1 MWRVDAPV
9 TLGGAEGS
17 LMIRNLSVWH
27 VLVLLLIVLL
37 LFGAAKLPDI
47 ARNLG
52 KSMKVMKSEI
62 KDLREDDDA
71 VPPATSAAP
80 PAHPYPVQAAGQAY
94 AQPPQPPQPPAAQP
108 GPTPGPGEANGPAA
122 P

>member
-1 MWRVDAPV
+1 
-9 TLGGAEGS
+9 
-17 LMIRNLSVWH
+17 MIRNLSVWH

-47 ARNLG
+47 ARNVG

-71 VPPATSAAP
+71 VTPATP
-80 PAHPYPVQAAGQAY
+80 PVPPVPPYSVQPHPAQAAGQAY
-94 AQPPQPPQPPAAQP
+94 AQPPAAPPAQPYAAQP
-108 GPTPGPGEANGPAA
+108 EPTPGPGEANGPAA